1 MSTPVVR
8 WMGLALWLARNPGM
22 RRRILGES
30 AGEPSGLAAALDRV
44 PPGWEDAAR
53 AELECA
59 ARLGVDVL
67 TIEAETYS
75 PLLRRSADPPP
86 ILYVRGR
93 LLPDDRLAVAVVG
106 ARRATPQG
114 ALLASGLASA
124 LAGRGLTVVSG
135 LARGI
140 DAAAHR
146 GALEAGGR
154 TVAVL
159 GSGIDRIYPDEHRK
173 LAETIARQGAVVS
186 ELPLGS
192 APFPQNFPER
202 NRIIAWMSWA
212 TVVVEAARDSGSLI
226 TAGLAAD
233 AGRMVMAVPGPPG
246 EPNAAGTNALLRDG
260 AACCR
265 GAEDVLEDLAPQIV
279 ETAAGIAAARSAAG
293 GATLD
298 AAAEAGPP
306 GTAAGNAAAG
316 NAPENAEMHRI
327 LDALPASRG
336 LGVEELG
343 AASGLPPGRLL
354 ALLLDLE
361 LAGEVRQLPGRR
373 FLKTGLICRP
383 I

>member
-1 MSTPVVR
+1 
-8 WMGLALWLARNPGM
+8 MGLALWLARNPGM
-22 RRRILGES
+22 RRRVLGDS
-30 AGEPSGLAAALDRV
+30 AGDPSGLAAALDRV

-53 AELECA
+53 AELESA
-59 ARLGVDVL
+59 ARLGVDVV
-67 TIEAETYS
+67 TIEEEAYP
-75 PLLRRSADPPP
+75 PLLRRSVDPPP
-86 ILYVRGR
+86 ILYVRGG
-93 LLPDDRLAVAVVG
+93 LLADDRLAVAVVG

-114 ALLASGLASA
+114 GLLASGLAAA
-124 LAGRGLTVVSG
+124 LAERGLTVVSG

-159 GSGIDRIYPDEHRK
+159 GSGIDRIYPDENRR
-173 LAETIARQGAVVS
+173 LAESIARQGAVVS

-233 AGRMVMAVPGPPG
+233 EGRMVMAVPGSPG
-246 EPNAAGTNALLRDG
+246 ELNAAGTNALLRDG

-279 ETAAGIAAARSAAG
+279 ATAAGIAAARGTATRSAG
-293 GATLD
+293 GMVRPTP
-298 AAAEAGPP
+298 EG
-306 GTAAGNAAAG
+306 GAAGNATDVVDSADRR
-316 NAPENAEMHRI
+316 RI

-343 AASGLPPGRLL
+343 AAAGMAPGRLL
-354 ALLLDLE
+354 AVLLELE

-373 FLKTGLICRP
+373 FLKTGLFRRP

>member
-1 MSTPVVR
+1 MSTPAVR
-8 WMGLALWLARNPGM
+8 WVGLALWLARNPGM
-22 RRRILGES
+22 RRRVLGES
-30 AGEPSGLAAALDRV
+30 AGDPSGLAAALDRV

-53 AELECA
+53 AEVESA
-59 ARLGVDVL
+59 ARLGVDIV
-67 TIEAETYS
+67 TIEEEAY
-75 PLLRRSADPPP
+75 PRLLRRTADPPP
-86 ILYVRGR
+86 ILYVLGR
-93 LLPDDRLAVAVVG
+93 LLSEDRLAVAVVG

-114 ALLASGLASA
+114 VLLASGLAA
-124 LAGRGLTVVSG
+124 TLAERGLTVVSG

-159 GSGIDRIYPDEHRK
+159 GSGIDRIYPVEHRR
-173 LAETIARQGAVVS
+173 LAETIARQGAVMS

-192 APFPQNFPER
+192 APFRQNFPER

-233 AGRMVMAVPGPPG
+233 AGRMVLAVPGPPG

-279 ETAAGIAAARSAAG
+279 ETAAGIAAARG
-293 GATLD
+293 GASGW
-298 AAAEAGPP
+298 AGM
-306 GTAAGNAAAG
+306 
-316 NAPENAEMHRI
+316 APSGVATESVERRRI
-327 LDALPASRG
+327 LDLLPASRG
-336 LGVEELG
+336 IGVEELG
-343 AASGLPPGRLL
+343 AASGLAPGPLL
-354 ALLLDLE
+354 ALLLELE
-361 LAGEVRQLPGRR
+361 LAGELRQLPGRR
-373 FLKTGLICRP
+373 FLKTGLSGRP

>member
-1 MSTPVVR
+1 MSTPAVR
-8 WMGLALWLARNPGM
+8 WVGLALWLARNPGM
-22 RRRILGES
+22 RRRVLGES
-30 AGEPSGLAAALDRV
+30 AGDPSGLAAALDRV

-53 AELECA
+53 AEVESA
-59 ARLGVDVL
+59 ARLGAEIV
-67 TIEAETYS
+67 TIEEEAYP
-75 PLLRRSADPPP
+75 PLLRRTADPPP

-93 LLPDDRLAVAVVG
+93 LLPEDRLAVAVVG

-114 ALLASGLASA
+114 GLIASGLAAA
-124 LAGRGLTVVSG
+124 LGERGLTVVSG

-146 GALEAGGR
+146 GALESGGR

-159 GSGIDRIYPDEHRK
+159 GSGIDRIYPDEHRR
-173 LAETIARQGAVVS
+173 LAETIARQGAVIS

-233 AGRMVMAVPGPPG
+233 AGRMVMAVPGSPG

-279 ETAAGIAAARSAAG
+279 ETAAGIAAARGAASGTDGSAPDA
-293 GATLD
+293 GATGKASPD
-298 AAAEAGPP
+298 
-306 GTAAGNAAAG
+306 AAAG
-316 NAPENAEMHRI
+316 NAEGNAERRRI

-354 ALLLDLE
+354 ALLLELE

-373 FLKTGLICRP
+373 FLKTGLSGRP